1 MLVQFSLGLVKSG
14 YFDHFSGKS
23 RPVRHARRELSVVIV
38 SGPGL
43 GTFKS
48 HIHVTWRLFYM
59 YLESIWI
66 WTYLCYDFK
75 YIFAEKFGEN
85 IGVICSISVLLVFAK
100 IRS

>member
-1 MLVQFSLGLVKSG
+1 
-14 YFDHFSGKS
+14 
-23 RPVRHARRELSVVIV
+23 
-38 SGPGL
+38 
-43 GTFKS
+43 
-48 HIHVTWRLFYM
+48 M